1 MTEDVIVNVGIAFV
15 FITLANILSSRLKYS
30 SIPFL
35 ILMGM
40 LVGPHAPAVGNVSFY
55 LVSPGES
62 LEFLS
67 RLGVLLMLF
76 YLGLEFSAGKL
87 VAAGR
92 PILQSGIIYVGF
104 NFIRGMLVGWF
115 LFHRWPEAVI
125 VGGITSVS
133 SSAMVT
139 KLLIDLKR
147 TANPET
153 ELILGILVFE
163 DVFIAVY
170 LSILSAL
177 LITGDPRWPALLPA
191 VLLIPGIILLVLIFG
206 QRLARLM
213 EPLFKFKT
221 SECFT
226 AAVFTLLLLVAVG
239 VERIN
244 LAEAIGALLL
254 GLVLAETTHNKR
266 IIQMITPM
274 RDLFAAMFFFSFGL
288 EINYRLFPEVYS
300 ITLVIVVVT
309 VTGNIIAGLLAAWLA
324 GYKAKRAFNVA
335 FTVMARGEF
344 SVILASMAAAS
355 GTSGQLPSMAALYVL
370 ILAFVSPPLA
380 KYSKNFYE
388 LYERIRGLI
397 KTGRFWGKEK
407 A

>member
-1 MTEDVIVNVGIAFV
+1 MTVDVIFNVGTAFV
-15 FITLANILSSRLKYS
+15 FITLAHVLSSRLKYS

-40 LVGPHAPAVGNVSFY
+40 LVGPHAPALGNVSFH
-55 LVSPGES
+55 LIAPGES
-62 LEFLS
+62 IEFLS

-92 PILQSGIIYVGF
+92 SVLQSGIIYVGL
-104 NFIRGMLVGWF
+104 NFGRGILLGW
-115 LFHRWPEAVI
+115 LFFQRWPEAVI
-125 VGGITSVS
+125 IGGITGVS

-163 DVFIAVY
+163 DIFVAFY

-177 LITGDPRWPALLPA
+177 LFAGNASWPSLLFTALL
-191 VLLIPGIILLVLIFG
+191 ILGLVFLVLILG
-206 QRLARLM
+206 QKIARLL
-213 EPLFKFKT
+213 EPLLKFKAN
-221 SECFT
+221 ECFT
-226 AAVFTLLLLVAVG
+226 AAVFALLLMVATG
-239 VERIN
+239 VEKIN
-244 LAEAIGALLL
+244 LAEAVGALLL

-266 IIQMITPM
+266 IIQLITPM

-288 EINYRLFPEVYS
+288 SIDYRLFPAVLTV
-300 ITLVIVVVT
+300 TLVVVIVT
-309 VTGNIIAGLLAAWLA
+309 VMGNLVSGLLAAWLA

-344 SVILASMAAAS
+344 SVILASMAAA
-355 GTSGQLPSMAALYVL
+355 GTGGQLSSMAALYVL
-370 ILAFVSPPLA
+370 ILAFLAPPLA
-380 KYSKNFYE
+380 KHSKDFYG
-388 LYERIRGLI
+388 LYERARGSL
-397 KTGRFWGKEK
+397 TAGRFWGKEK